1 PRLRALGLSPSAFNL
16 SGWILLHTNNHFA
29 IKTLPLKRGETAK
42 INRRA
47 TREGDALANIL
58 LGWWEYY
65 VVNNAIYQAFF
76 IIL

>member
-1 PRLRALGLSPSAFNL
+1 MP
-16 SGWILLHTNNHFA
+16 TN
-29 IKTLPLKRGETAK
+29 RGIVAK
-42 INRRA
+42 KYRYA
-47 TREGDALANIL
+47 AREGDALANIL